1 MATVTREFKAN
12 FDIWAADRLRSGAFS
27 KEDME
32 EMRALIR
39 KDLTPGPDQ
48 LRRGLTITDNGIER
62 SSAIDDH
69 DDRYR
74 LWANYF
80 ADEVRVVR

>member
-12 FDIWAADRLRSGAFS
+12 FDIWAVDRLRSGAFS

>member
-32 EMRALIR
+32 EMRGLIR
-39 KDLTPGPDQ
+39 KDLTPGADR
-48 LRRGLTITDNGIER
+48 LRQGLTISENGIDR

-69 DDRYR
+69 EERYR

-80 ADEVRVVR
+80 ADESRLVT